1 MAKVRVLAV
10 LSLDGCLSEKT
21 GDASWVLRTESYGI
35 DKLFDAADYE
45 LTPAYP
51 TSRLT
56 ENKSKSIF
64 LIEANH
70 ETADYING
78 LLRLQLI
85 DEIIL
90 YTVPFIAGTGRHLFK
105 ANLPTTHWSLV
116 EKKSITVVF
125 FAWFIARNISK
136 ISHSVRQMNT
146 LRCADSEQMF
156 GF

>member
-1 MAKVRVLAV
+1 MAKVQVLAV

-21 GDASWVLRTESYGI
+21 GDASWVLRPEGYGI

-45 LTPAYP
+45 LTPVYP
-51 TSRLT
+51 TSRLV

-64 LIEANH
+64 LIEATH

-105 ANLPTTHWSLV
+105 ANLPSSHWNLV
-116 EKKSITVVF
+116 EKKEYNGSI
-125 FAWFIARNISK
+125 
-136 ISHSVRQMNT
+136 
-146 LRCADSEQMF
+146 LRAIYRKKCIQE
-156 GF
+156 

>member
-1 MAKVRVLAV
+1 MAKVQVFAV

-21 GDASWVLRTESYGI
+21 GEACWALRPESYDI
-35 DKLFDAADYE
+35 DKLFGAADYE

-64 LIEANH
+64 LIEATC
-70 ETADYING
+70 ETTDYING
-78 LLRLQLI
+78 LLRLKLI

-90 YTVPFIAGTGRHLFK
+90 YTVPFIAGTGQHLFK

-116 EKKSITVVF
+116 EKKEYNGGILRTVYRKKY
-125 FAWFIARNISK
+125 I
-136 ISHSVRQMNT
+136 Q
-146 LRCADSEQMF
+146 D
-156 GF
+156 

>member
-1 MAKVRVLAV
+1 MAKVQVLAV
-10 LSLDGCLSEKT
+10 LSLDGCLSEKS
-21 GDASWVLRTESYGI
+21 GYACWALRPESYDI

-56 ENKSKSIF
+56 ENKSNSIF

-70 ETADYING
+70 DTADYING

-90 YTVPFIAGTGRHLFK
+90 YTVPFIAGTGQHLFK
-105 ANLPTTHWSLV
+105 SNLPTSHWNMV
-116 EKKSITVVF
+116 EKKEYNGGI
-125 FAWFIARNISK
+125 
-136 ISHSVRQMNT
+136 
-146 LRCADSEQMF
+146 LRTIYRKKCIQE
-156 GF
+156 

>member
-1 MAKVRVLAV
+1 MAKVQVLAV
-10 LSLDGCLSEKT
+10 LSLDGSLSESA
-21 GDASWVLRTESYGI
+21 GDASWVLRPESYDI

-56 ENKSKSIF
+56 ENKSNSIF
-64 LIEANH
+64 LVEATQ

-85 DEIIL
+85 DEVIL

-105 ANLPTTHWSLV
+105 SNLPTSHWDLV
-116 EKKSITVVF
+116 EKKEYNGGV
-125 FAWFIARNISK
+125 
-136 ISHSVRQMNT
+136 
-146 LRCADSEQMF
+146 LRIVYRKKQIQEQS
-156 GF
+156 

>member
-1 MAKVRVLAV
+1 MAKVQVLAV
-10 LSLDGCLSEKT
+10 LSLDGCLSESA
-21 GDASWVLRTESYGI
+21 GDASWVLRPESYDI

-56 ENKSKSIF
+56 ENKSNSIF
-64 LIEANH
+64 LVEATQ

-85 DEIIL
+85 DEVIL

-105 ANLPTTHWSLV
+105 SNLPTSHWDLV
-116 EKKSITVVF
+116 EKKEYNGGV
-125 FAWFIARNISK
+125 
-136 ISHSVRQMNT
+136 
-146 LRCADSEQMF
+146 LRIVYRKKQIQEQS
-156 GF
+156 

>member
-1 MAKVRVLAV
+1 MAKVQVLAV
-10 LSLDGCLSEKT
+10 LSLDGCLSESA
-21 GDASWVLRTESYGI
+21 GDASWVLRPESYDI

-51 TSRLT
+51 TSRLV

-64 LIEANH
+64 LIEATQ

-78 LLRLQLI
+78 LLRLRLI

-105 ANLPTTHWSLV
+105 SNLPTFHWSLV
-116 EKKSITVVF
+116 EKKEYNDGILRTVY
-125 FAWFIARNISK
+125 RK
-136 ISHSVRQMNT
+136 IHIQ
-146 LRCADSEQMF
+146 E
-156 GF
+156 

>member
-21 GDASWVLRTESYGI
+21 GDASWVLRPEGYGI

-116 EKKSITVVF
+116 EKKEYNGGILRT
-125 FAWFIARNISK
+125 IYRKKNI
-136 ISHSVRQMNT
+136 Q
-146 LRCADSEQMF
+146 E
-156 GF
+156 

>member
-1 MAKVRVLAV
+1 MAKVQVLAV
-10 LSLDGCLSEKT
+10 LSLDGCLSESA
-21 GDASWVLRTESYGI
+21 GDASWVLRPESYDI

-51 TSRLT
+51 TSRLV

-64 LIEANH
+64 LIEATQ

-78 LLRLQLI
+78 LLRLRLI

-105 ANLPTTHWSLV
+105 SNLPTSHWDLV
-116 EKKSITVVF
+116 EKKEFNGGVLRIVY
-125 FAWFIARNISK
+125 RKKNI
-136 ISHSVRQMNT
+136 
-146 LRCADSEQMF
+146 
-156 GF
+156 